1 MKHIIILLL
10 IIIIIAIFR
19 PPIVEGYQRNQV
31 QLLYPTKGLQKQCA
45 SEGYLPAYMP
55 SSCIKR
61 DGYFNNQRN
70 CKCVDQEGYCTI
82 CYPQVEHEGLQVS
95 EGTQADLS
103 GSNYGTT
110 VQSTE

>member
-19 PPIVEGYQRNQV
+19 PPTVEGYN
-31 QLLYPTKGLQKQCA
+31 QLLYPTKGLQKECA
-45 SEGYLPAYMP
+45 EKGYLPAYMP
-55 SSCIKR
+55 STCIKK
-61 DGYFNNQRN
+61 DGYFNNQQN
-70 CKCVDQEGYCTI
+70 CKCMDNEGYCTI

-110 VQSTE
+110 VQTPEM